1 MKIIDLKKAN
11 IVLLVMAIFMS
22 CQVSVLA
29 SAGHTTVKIPVKQV
43 WDSEVSDI
51 SDEFSYVMT
60 TDRTMLLCRLAA
72 GGSSTF
78 GL

>member
-29 SAGHTTVKIPVKQV
+29 SAGHTTVKIPVNRFGIVKSQ
-43 WDSEVSDI
+43 I
-51 SDEFSYVMT
+51 FQMNFL
-60 TDRTMLLCRLAA
+60 ML
-72 GGSSTF
+72 
-78 GL
+78 